1 MYFIAIFVGI
11 MAVQIIADEG
21 VEVVTSPFS
30 DFLNVLLANGGFS
43 NFVAVITYTASLA
56 AIMSTADSVLIGISH
71 LVTVECVYPII
82 PDASPA
88 RLKMIGSVCS
98 VISMAVAILI
108 SIFGG
113 NNISELA
120 SIQFSLSMQ
129 IAPAFIIGL
138 FATQRYDC
146 HPFCIFAG
154 ALVGFI
160 TTFCIHFTYMAEYKK
175 GNIESVPFD
184 SGLGGFIANIAIIFM
199 SECIHRV
206 ISKKNDRST
215 DHSEHQGE
223 DNEKDPNQQSSTD
236 ENDKSQS
243 YYIMQPKWDIPQTR
257 RFGEV
262 SLTPLL
268 MYEMMNGK

>member
-1 MYFIAIFVGI
+1 MGI

-71 LVTVECVYPII
+71 LVTVECIYPIM

-88 RLKMIGSVCS
+88 RLKMIGSFCS
-98 VISMAVAILI
+98 VVSMAVAILV
-108 SIFGG
+108 SVFGG

-146 HPFCIFAG
+146 HPFAIFGG

-175 GNIESVPFD
+175 GNIDSLPFD

-199 SECIHRV
+199 SECIHR
-206 ISKKNDRST
+206 IIGKRKKEN
-215 DHSEHQGE
+215 SEDQVE
-223 DNEKDPNQQSSTD
+223 VNEKDPDQQSSD
-236 ENDKSQS
+236 EKGKSQP
-243 YYIMQPKWDIPQTR
+243 YIMQPGWDVPTTS

-262 SLTPLL
+262 SLTPSL